1 MTLELRCRCG
11 KVQGTVRTHRAYAR
25 ATCYCLDC
33 QAYARHL
40 GLRGVTNVHGG
51 TDIVAM
57 DPDGV
62 TFTAGEEHIAGLCLR
77 EDGLLR
83 WYAGCCRTPLG
94 NTPHDGK
101 VAYVGIVTACLP
113 DQAAADAAFGPRDR
127 IALNSGSAL
136 GEVRSTPWALMA
148 GGLRIAVGIGLARL
162 RRQTPSL
169 FFDASGQPHRTAHP
183 LDPQERASARLTPA

>member
-11 KVQGTVRTHRAYAR
+11 KVQGAVQARRAYAR
-25 ATCYCLDC
+25 ATCYCRDC

-40 GLRGVTNVHGG
+40 GSRGVVNAQGG

-57 DPDGV
+57 NPDGV
-62 TFTAGEEHIAGLCLR
+62 TFTAGEEHIAGLCLH
-77 EDGLLR
+77 EGGLLR
-83 WYAGCCRTPLG
+83 WYAGCCRTPLA
-94 NTPHDGK
+94 NTPRDGT

-113 DQAAADAAFGPRDR
+113 DKAAADAAFGPPDR
-127 IALNSGSAL
+127 IALNTGSSP

-148 GGLRIAVGIGLARL
+148 GGLRIALGITLAKL

-183 LDPQERASARLTPA
+183 LGPQERASARLNPA

>member
-11 KVQGTVRTHRAYAR
+11 KVRGRVDARRAYAR

-40 GLRGVTNVHGG
+40 GASGMTDAHGG

-57 DPDGV
+57 NPEAV
-62 TFTAGEEHIAGLCLR
+62 TFTEGEEHIAGLCLQ
-77 EDGLLR
+77 EGGLLR

-94 NTPHDGK
+94 NTPRDGGM
-101 VAYVGIVTACLP
+101 AYVGVVTACLP
-113 DQAAADAAFGPRDR
+113 DKAGVEEAFGARDR
-127 IALNSGSAL
+127 IVLNAGSAI
-136 GEVRSTPWALMA
+136 GEVRSTPLAMAA
-148 GGLRIAVGIGLARL
+148 GGFRIAAGITMAKL
-162 RRQTPSL
+162 RRQVPSL

-183 LDPQERASARLTPA
+183 LGPQERESARLESA